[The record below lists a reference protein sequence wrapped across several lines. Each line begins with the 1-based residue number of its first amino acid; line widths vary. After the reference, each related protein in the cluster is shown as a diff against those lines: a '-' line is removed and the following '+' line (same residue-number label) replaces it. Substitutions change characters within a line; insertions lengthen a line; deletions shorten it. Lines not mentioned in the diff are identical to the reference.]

1 MKPAVIAD
9 PHPDSAIVRDEVF
22 GPVIVVVPF
31 DDAAD
36 AVRLANASPY
46 GLAASLW
53 SNDLTR
59 VMNLVPQI
67 EAGTVW
73 VNCHIPLDPSMPFGG
88 YKQSGIGR
96 EFGQYA
102 IEGFTETKSVCIAHR
117 RAASTS
123 TDPTVETA
131 MSYNEA
137 KFWHPMLHPNEMKQR
152 KSIRIVRGDGCYVFD
167 EQGRKLVD
175 GVAGLGT

>member
-1 MKPAVIAD
+1 MKLGAGLDTTAQINPLVSAHHRDKVVQHIEGARRASVPRGRHAGRLPGYYVKPAVIAD

-73 VNCHIPLDPSMPFGG
+73 VNAISRSTRRCRSAVT
-88 YKQSGIGR
+88 SRGIGR

-102 IEGFTETKSVCIAHR
+102 IEGFTETKSVCIAH
-117 RAASTS
+117 
-123 TDPTVETA
+123 
-131 MSYNEA
+131 
-137 KFWHPMLHPNEMKQR
+137 
-152 KSIRIVRGDGCYVFD
+152 
-167 EQGRKLVD
+167 
-175 GVAGLGT
+175 

>member
-1 MKPAVIAD
+1 M
-9 PHPDSAIVRDEVF
+9 
-22 GPVIVVVPF
+22 IVVVPF

-102 IEGFTETKSVCIAHR
+102 IEGFTETNPS
-117 RAASTS
+117 ASR
-123 TDPTVETA
+123 TDARPQ
-131 MSYNEA
+131 
-137 KFWHPMLHPNEMKQR
+137 PQP
-152 KSIRIVRGDGCYVFD
+152 IRQWRL
-167 EQGRKLVD
+167 Q
-175 GVAGLGT
+175 